1 MYRPTFEYKII
12 AISMAHLRRSSFQ
25 IEMLEKF
32 NELGAEGWELVNSE
46 GTPSEILYVF
56 KRLIETTSL

>member
-1 MYRPTFEYKII
+1 MYKPTFEYKIV
-12 AISMAHLRRSSFQ
+12 AISTAHLKRSSFQ

-32 NELGAEGWELVNSE
+32 NQLGAEGWELVNSE
-46 GTPSEILYVF
+46 GTPTEILYIF